1 VLVMRVVH
9 TASNQSCT
17 PSVKEF
23 QACLSSTRSLSQS
36 RPFCGTVKRESI
48 RWKIKKTNIT

>member
-1 VLVMRVVH
+1 MLVMRVVH

>member
-17 PSVKEF
+17 TSVKEF
-23 QACLSSTRSLSQS
+23 QACLSSTRLLSRS
-36 RPFCGTVKRESI
+36 RPFCGIMKRESI
-48 RWKIKKTNIT
+48 RREIQKTNIT